1 MKKIVTLIILLSIIT
16 SVCAEQLSTKKAVL
30 LSALVPGLGEIYTKD
45 YTKAGIFLSTE
56 LAIIFSYMRLK
67 SETEWAIKSYEQFAY
82 SKADIP
88 KNSSDRYYQRIQDYF
103 SSEEY
108 NESVISF
115 ARNVYLSANSPYY
128 NPAYYYEYLDLYLI
142 PDEQAWDWQNNKN
155 WYKYKDLRREKQD
168 FEILMNFTFGAAI
181 LNRIVSIIDSA
192 ISVKKVNRKNSLLG
206 NLVIE
211 PDWKKKGMR
220 ISYEYNF

>member
-1 MKKIVTLIILLSIIT
+1 MKKIATLFILLSIIT
-16 SVCAEQLSTKKAVL
+16 SVSAEQLSIKKAVL

-56 LAIIFSYMRLK
+56 LAIVFSYIRLS

-88 KNSSDRYYQRIQDYF
+88 KKSSGKYYQLIQDYF

-108 NESVISF
+108 NENVISF

-128 NPAYYYEYLDLYLI
+128 NPAYYYDYLDSYLI
-142 PDEQAWDWQNNKN
+142 PDEQAWDWQNNRN
-155 WYKYKDLRREKQD
+155 WYKYKDLRRKKQD

-181 LNRIVSIIDSA
+181 LNRIVSVIDSA
-192 ISVKKVNRKNSLLG
+192 ISAKKINRKNSLLG
-206 NLVIE
+206 NLIVE
-211 PDWKKKGMR
+211 PDWKKKGMK

>member
-1 MKKIVTLIILLSIIT
+1 MKKIATLIILLSIIT
-16 SVCAEQLSTKKAVL
+16 SVSAEQLSIKKAVL

-56 LAIIFSYMRLK
+56 LAIIFSYIRLS

-88 KNSSDRYYQRIQDYF
+88 QNSSNKYYQLIQDHF
-103 SSEEY
+103 SSDEY
-108 NESVISF
+108 NENVISF

-128 NPAYYYEYLDLYLI
+128 NPAYYYDYLDSYLI

-155 WYKYKDLRREKQD
+155 WYKYKDLRRNKQD

-192 ISVKKVNRKNSLLG
+192 ISVKKINRNNSLLG

-211 PDWKKKGMR
+211 PDWKKKRMR